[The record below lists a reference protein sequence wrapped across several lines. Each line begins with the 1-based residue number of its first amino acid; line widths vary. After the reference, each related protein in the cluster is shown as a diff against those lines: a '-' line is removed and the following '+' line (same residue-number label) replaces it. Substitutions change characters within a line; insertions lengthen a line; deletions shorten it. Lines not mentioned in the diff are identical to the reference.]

1 MTKQELIQAAKTI
14 KKHCASMD
22 GCENCFFRVKDP
34 SCYLCELVDM
44 DNAPMYWDIERLE
57 RESNENKM
65 G

>member
-14 KKHCASMD
+14 KKLCASMD

-44 DNAPMYWDIERLE
+44 DNAPMYWNFERL
-57 RESNENKM
+57 RM
-65 G
+65 IHGR